1 GQVAIALEAAHRL
14 GVVHAG
20 LTPANVLIDAAGDA
34 HVTDF
39 WIPWVLERHG
49 ALPGDGGKA
58 RREPYRAPE
67 QVSEGRSGP
76 EADQYSLAALLQT
89 SLAKTRTRIPPELAG
104 AIERALHPTPEARF
118 PSVRDFAAAL
128 SGFASRSPSGSL
140 PQVFADD
147 DEDKDEDDPSYPPP
161 PSRWHWLPTRLR
173 WLPAGVVTLVVL
185 GAVAA
190 PWLLSSGS
198 RDSTLGAGGGYV
210 PAPADS
216 FVLPD
221 TAALPL
227 DTAAPT
233 PPAPVRRPT
242 SPPPRR
248 ARPQPRAAARAAPA
262 SPGRLFINSS
272 PWGQVYV
279 DGELVGNT
287 PRADVPV
294 APGAHRLRVVRD
306 GFRPYELAIQ
316 VAA

>member
-1 GQVAIALEAAHRL
+1 MG
-14 GVVHAG
+14 AG
-20 LTPANVLIDAAGDA
+20 A
-34 HVTDF
+34 
-39 WIPWVLERHG
+39 
-49 ALPGDGGKA
+49 A
-58 RREPYRAPE
+58 RRAPRGRW
-67 QVSEGRSGP
+67 EGAAGP

-89 SLAKTRTRIPPELAG
+89 CLSKTRARIPPEIAG
-104 AIERALHPTPEARF
+104 AIERALHATPEARF
-118 PSVRDFAAAL
+118 PSVHDFAAAL

-140 PQVFADD
+140 PQVFEDD

-233 PPAPVRRPT
+233 PPAPAPTAPRPTAAPVRRPT

-279 DGELVGNT
+279 DGELIGNT

-316 VAA
+316 VAAGQELRITDIVLQEIKP

>member
-1 GQVAIALEAAHRL
+1 MH
-14 GVVHAG
+14 
-20 LTPANVLIDAAGDA
+20 
-34 HVTDF
+34 
-39 WIPWVLERHG
+39 
-49 ALPGDGGKA
+49 
-58 RREPYRAPE
+58 
-67 QVSEGRSGP
+67 
-76 EADQYSLAALLQT
+76 
-89 SLAKTRTRIPPELAG
+89 
-104 AIERALHPTPEARF
+104 
-118 PSVRDFAAAL
+118 DFAAAL

-140 PQVFADD
+140 PQVFEDD

-233 PPAPVRRPT
+233 PPAPAPTAPAPTPAPVRRPT

-279 DGELVGNT
+279 DGELIGYT
-287 PRADVPV
+287 PRADIQV
-294 APGAHRLRVVRD
+294 APGPHRLRVVRD
-306 GFRPYELAIQ
+306 GFQPYEVAIR
-316 VAA
+316 VASDQELRITDIVLSELKP